1 MIPKLFWDISMTL
14 AASGIKVHTV
24 GLIAGSSVLT
34 MRTVSVWICH
44 ISTRMMLLDK
54 SFPCQAIFPKF
65 PPAPGQLYELWTCV
79 MAIRAHQRRRSHQS
93 RRNNKLEVLLRAARS
108 TSHLPTSLQHYTR
121 SPDPFFFCVI
131 LFAFVHLVVH
141 TAFFAHKFVVLFCVT
156 VSYFSCRLLSVASLM
171 LRTLQIWF
179 PVSTPYFCP
188 IK

>member
-1 MIPKLFWDISMTL
+1 MLPKLFWDISMTL

-24 GLIAGSSVLT
+24 GLIASSSVLT

-44 ISTRMMLLDK
+44 ISTRMILLDK

-79 MAIRAHQRRRSHQS
+79 MAIRAQHWRRSHQS

-121 SPDPFFFCVI
+121 CSDPLFFCHSFCVCS
-131 LFAFVHLVVH
+131 FGGSYSF
-141 TAFFAHKFVVLFCVT
+141 FFAHKFVVLCWVI

-171 LRTLQIWF
+171 LRTLQVWF